1 MNSDLHCYRP
11 CICRRIKNQFYCSV
25 GMKLNHFLISN
36 QVLPCRSSESD
47 HSFIRSFIHSFI
59 HSSIHPFI
67 HPSIHPSIHPYIHPS
82 IIHPSIIHP
91 SIHHPSIQLSIQPY
105 AAHMSIHQSI
115 HPSIPSAIGSFKAY
129 FDRHFFIL
137 SFNPSFIIY
146 SFIHSC
152 FNSIMHIAF
161 QAAWP
166 RFCVHLSLMW
176 ACDA

>member
-47 HSFIRSFIHSFI
+47 HSFIHSFV
-59 HSSIHPFI
+59 HSFIHPFI
-67 HPSIHPSIHPYIHPS
+67 HSSMYPSIHPSIHHP
-82 IIHPSIIHP
+82 
-91 SIHHPSIQLSIQPY
+91 
-105 AAHMSIHQSI
+105 SIHQSI